1 MELELEFLWSKIVNY
16 SERLNKIKLNNKT
29 VFLFGA
35 GKNGSFA
42 LENLSNNYQICGFLD
57 NFSQL
62 WGTQKDGLM
71 IFSVEEVKK
80 YNNSIVIIST
90 ASRNYSTIKSQLKS
104 LNIECVTWFEYQLYE
119 NLDKVR
125 WVYEMLYDSYSKRT
139 YLNLILARI
148 TGEQEYRNQIFC
160 PNQYFALPEFNIPMP
175 QEVFVDCGA
184 YVGDTVE
191 TYIRTRMGIVGKIIA
206 FEPNEQVWSALEKRR
221 TRLIQEW
228 NLEISDIVIEKKA
241 IGRCNGTGSV
251 QLDRNGNIAA
261 RIDENGSDIEI
272 NSLDEYLATF
282 SQNPLFLKVDIEGG
296 EKNLICG
303 AEHTIRTKKPTMA
316 ISVYHNLEDIYELPI
331 IIKTW
336 NSSYKMSIRSHM
348 PDDTETV
355 LYCY

>member
-1 MELELEFLWSKIVNY
+1 MELELEFLWSKIEKY
-16 SERLNKIKLNNKT
+16 AERLSEVKLNNKT

-35 GKNGSFA
+35 GKNGSFT
-42 LENLSNNYQICGFLD
+42 LESLRKNYEICGFLD

-62 WGTQKDGLM
+62 WGTKKDGLM
-71 IFSVEEVKK
+71 IFPVEEVKK
-80 YNNSIVIIST
+80 FNNSIVIIST
-90 ASRNYSTIKSQLKS
+90 ASRNYKAVKSQLKS
-104 LNIECVTWFEYQLYE
+104 LDIDCITWFEYQLYE
-119 NLDKVR
+119 NMDKVR
-125 WVYEMLYDSYSKRT
+125 CVYEMLYDSYSKKT

-160 PNQYFALPEFNIPMP
+160 PNQYFALPEFNIPMS

-206 FEPNEQVWSALEKRR
+206 FEPNELVWHALEKRI
-221 TRLIQEW
+221 TRLIEEW
-228 NLEISDIVIEKKA
+228 NLEGSDIVIEKKA

-261 RIDENGSDIEI
+261 GIDESGSDVEI

-282 SQNPLFLKVDIEGG
+282 NQKSLFIKVDIEGG
-296 EKNLICG
+296 EKNLIYG
-303 AEHTIRTKKPTMA
+303 AEHTIRTKKPAMA
-316 ISVYHNLEDIYELPI
+316 ISVYHNLEDIYELPT

-336 NSSYKMSIRSHM
+336 NSSYKISMRSHM